1 MFPYSYRNTSGSLG
15 EVVKELEGQVFSQG
29 FRVLLNFHKYQPV
42 STIITNHYTNQYQ
55 PSYQPVL
62 TTITTTITHHQPLYQ
77 PSPTTI
83 PTSINHHQPLYQ
95 PVSTITNHSQ
105 APQPPKHPTKIHKQQ
120 PSQTTCNQQQKP
132 LATKHVICHCRQ
144 SFAIYYQESFH
155 VELHHY
161 FL

>member
-29 FRVLLNFHKYQPV
+29 FRVLLNFDKYQP
-42 STIITNHYTNQYQ
+42 SSPTTILTNINHHQSVLTTTNHYQ
-55 PSYQPVL
+55 S
-62 TTITTTITHHQPLYQ
+62 
-77 PSPTTI
+77 SPTTI
-83 PTSINHHQPLYQ
+83 PTITNHHHQPPYQ

>member
-83 PTSINHHQPLYQ
+83 PTSINHHQPL
-95 PVSTITNHSQ
+95 PSTTTTETSNQNSQTTAITNHLQPTTETPSNQ
-105 APQPPKHPTKIHKQQ
+105 ACYLSLSSKL
-120 PSQTTCNQQQKP
+120 CNILP
-132 LATKHVICHCRQ
+132 GVVPR
-144 SFAIYYQESFH
+144 
-155 VELHHY
+155 
-161 FL
+161 